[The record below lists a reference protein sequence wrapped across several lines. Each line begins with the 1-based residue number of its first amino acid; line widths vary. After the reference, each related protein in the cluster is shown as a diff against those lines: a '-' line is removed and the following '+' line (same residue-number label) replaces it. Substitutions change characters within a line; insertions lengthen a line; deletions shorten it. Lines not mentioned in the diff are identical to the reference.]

1 MHLLELGPS
10 LFGAP
15 GAQIGQHGLRV
26 IVQDHADKLIQ
37 SMIGSDVDFWGAFEK
52 VTQASSAFIVNVRID
67 QFDRNTFSEEKSASE
82 LKRVVLPPPP
92 LAPSV
97 NMICLRSACFLSVVF
112 SILGLVFEGFV
123 RVIAQVPF
131 LGFLFLGARLSASAC
146 GFNG

>member
-1 MHLLELGPS
+1 MSIFGVPLKRRLRLPRLLL
-10 LFGAP
+10 
-15 GAQIGQHGLRV
+15 
-26 IVQDHADKLIQ
+26 
-37 SMIGSDVDFWGAFEK
+37 SMS
-52 VTQASSAFIVNVRID
+52 ASSSLTGILSARK
-67 QFDRNTFSEEKSASE
+67 KSASE

-97 NMICLRSACFLSVVF
+97 KIICLRSACFLSVVL

-146 GFNG
+146 GLNGRKLLIRFLFCPANSRHERSGGQSRRRRRLN